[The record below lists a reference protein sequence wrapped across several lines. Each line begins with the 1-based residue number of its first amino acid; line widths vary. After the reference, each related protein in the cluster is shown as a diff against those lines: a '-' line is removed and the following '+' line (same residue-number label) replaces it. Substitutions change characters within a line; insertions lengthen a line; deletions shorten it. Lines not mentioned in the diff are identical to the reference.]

1 MGGCCAAEENSG
13 RPAAEPM
20 SLEKKGGKS
29 GAMMGSKPVVQDRKT
44 MYADRPKIILGYWK
58 IRGLAQ
64 QIRYLLEY
72 IEHPYEEV
80 LFEQGDAPSFSIES
94 WTSVKDTLGLDFP
107 NVPYLIDGD
116 VKLTDPLSIMIY
128 LCNAYAPELL
138 GSTPEQKAEI
148 DMLHGQLKDIRS
160 ALISQCYVGVP
171 REALKNNAITKS
183 ANIIKHMQGR
193 EYITGSSLTYLDF
206 IFLELFEFIDFASE
220 HSFLKQTDDVREY
233 VGRIRSLP

>member
-13 RPAAEPM
+13 RQGSERVTI
-20 SLEKKGGKS
+20 EKKEGKS
-29 GAMMGSKPVVQDRKT
+29 GSMMGSKPVVQDRKT
-44 MYADRPKIILGYWK
+44 RYADRPKIILGYWK

-116 VKLTDPLSIMIY
+116 VKLTDPLAIMIY

-138 GSTPEQKAEI
+138 GSTPDQKAEI
-148 DMLHGQLKDIRS
+148 DMLHEQLRDIRK

-171 REALKNNAITKS
+171 REALKNNAFAKS
-183 ANIIKHMQGR
+183 AKIVSYTQGR
-193 EYITGSSLTYLDF
+193 KFVTGDSLTYLDF
-206 IFLELFEFIDFASE
+206 IFLELYEFIDFASE
-220 HSFLKQTDDVREY
+220 N
-233 VGRIRSLP
+233 